1 MVKDEISLRV
11 IYEIDEPTYET
22 VNAGLTLNNYTKCL
36 KVASNITVEP
46 VFLPLIWR
54 FTETNLGVRFR

>member
-1 MVKDEISLRV
+1 MKFP
-11 IYEIDEPTYET
+11 YEIDVPTYET
-22 VNAGLTLNNYTKCL
+22 VNDGLILNNYTKCL

-54 FTETNLGVRFR
+54 FTETNLSVRFR

>member
-46 VFLPLIWR
+46 VFLPLI
-54 FTETNLGVRFR
+54 

>member
-1 MVKDEISLRV
+1 MRLKMKFP
-11 IYEIDEPTYET
+11 YEIDVPTYET
-22 VNAGLTLNNYTKCL
+22 VNGGLILNNYTKCL

-54 FTETNLGVRFR
+54 FTETNLSVRFR